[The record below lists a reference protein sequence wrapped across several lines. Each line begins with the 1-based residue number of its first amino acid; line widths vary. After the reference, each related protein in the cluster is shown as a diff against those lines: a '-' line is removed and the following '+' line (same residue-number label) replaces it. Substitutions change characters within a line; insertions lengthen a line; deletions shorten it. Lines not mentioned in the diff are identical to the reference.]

1 MKSLTY
7 SSVREVSLTLYKW
20 RQWNPRESQLVK
32 WLSLSKS
39 GLLTWYF
46 SLLWGLP
53 VAVYRSSPPHPPV
66 SISTHG
72 LQLLLTIFEKGCISS
87 VNPPVLIPCLGFPS
101 QRAPDVQR
109 WEESM
114 GRTIWGRGRGAAP
127 RPGLKPQ
134 SVALSWPRSRATEQK
149 PGSLVTPTYGRPP
162 QHSQPRNQAAAK
174 ARAWACTGLPT
185 TTCKIFYSSPAP
197 HRSRLQPAT

>member
-1 MKSLTY
+1 MFFIV
-7 SSVREVSLTLYKW
+7 VRTS
-20 RQWNPRESQLVK
+20 RRR
-32 WLSLSKS
+32 
-39 GLLTWYF
+39 
-46 SLLWGLP
+46 LP
-53 VAVYRSSPPHPPV
+53 ILPHPPV

-72 LQLLLTIFEKGCISS
+72 LQLLLTHLREGMHFFSKSTCPHSL
-87 VNPPVLIPCLGFPS
+87 PGFPQPEGS
-101 QRAPDVQR
+101 GRAKMRGEYGSDYLG
-109 WEESM
+109 EGE
-114 GRTIWGRGRGAAP
+114 GRCP

-134 SVALSWPRSRATEQK
+134 SVALGWPRSRATEQK
-149 PGSLVTPTYGRPP
+149 PGSLVTPTCGRPP